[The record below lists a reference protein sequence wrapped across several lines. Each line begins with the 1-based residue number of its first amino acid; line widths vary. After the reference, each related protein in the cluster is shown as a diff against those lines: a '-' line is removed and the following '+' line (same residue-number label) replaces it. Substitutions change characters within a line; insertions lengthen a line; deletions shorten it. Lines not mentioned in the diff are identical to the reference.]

1 MVVVVVVVIVVAAVI
16 AVVIAVVIVIVVTA
30 TVSVVGAV
38 VVAIVSAVVAVIMAM
53 VSAPALVMVT
63 ILGMDMAVRNV
74 TKSVMIPPRL
84 FPVARMVRKERVDTT
99 VVLVDT
105 AALVAMVGLVRK
117 EAREEQESTMA
128 DLDSKIVKSFV
139 TKSTNLRVIQV
150 LTASTTVVH
159 TNHNQNRIET

>member
-1 MVVVVVVVIVVAAVI
+1 
-16 AVVIAVVIVIVVTA
+16 
-30 TVSVVGAV
+30 
-38 VVAIVSAVVAVIMAM
+38 
-53 VSAPALVMVT
+53 
-63 ILGMDMAVRNV
+63 
-74 TKSVMIPPRL
+74 
-84 FPVARMVRKERVDTT
+84 MVRKERVDTT